1 MQIRRFWVLVA
12 SLVCSY
18 SSYSVSE
25 ELVFGSTQNAAAAGY
40 TWVMTNVLPQQAGLE
55 VNGVVY
61 RYTTV
66 KKTEDPMVVNIQ
78 NLNALGSGYIFRN
91 SDNWSGLPGNTIN
104 KAVPINNIPI
114 QFWGDGSIDVEG
126 QGEVINASVVYTYQ
140 FDPCFDPQSDPSCPG
155 YKNPAEFNIQIDE
168 VYDPLNDEFIQQE
181 MQRRVSLDDE
191 EEKDRQRRRVASEK
205 KQRDRLE
212 IALSVIDSALLTA
225 EVEAKAA
232 DFFALA
238 EIPQTYTVVNIPG
251 GVYNETVRLMDARLP
266 DNPRGARNTWAQQLL
281 HEKMVDLQYV
291 NLETEE

>member
-1 MQIRRFWVLVA
+1 
-12 SLVCSY
+12 
-18 SSYSVSE
+18 
-25 ELVFGSTQNAAAAGY
+25 
-40 TWVMTNVLPQQAGLE
+40 MTNVLPQQAGLE

-61 RYTTV
+61 RYTTI

-91 SDNWSGLPGNTIN
+91 SDNWTGLPGNTIN
-104 KAVPINNIPI
+104 RAVPINNIPI

-126 QGEVINASVVYTYQ
+126 QGEVVNASVVYTYQ

-155 YKNPAEFNIQIDE
+155 YKIPVEFNVLIDE

-181 MQRRVSLDDE
+181 MERKARLDDE
-191 EEKDRQRRRVASEK
+191 DEKDRQRRQVASEK

-212 IALSVIDSALLTA
+212 VALSAIDSALMTA
-225 EVEAKAA
+225 EAEAKAA

-238 EIPQTYTVVNIPG
+238 EIPQTYIVVNIPG

-281 HEKMVDLQYV
+281 HEKMVDLQYA

>member
-1 MQIRRFWVLVA
+1 
-12 SLVCSY
+12 
-18 SSYSVSE
+18 
-25 ELVFGSTQNAAAAGY
+25 
-40 TWVMTNVLPQQAGLE
+40 MTNVLPQHAGLE

-61 RYTTV
+61 CYTTV